1 MSTTGLFAGA
11 FVRSDPSLERPDIQ
25 LNMSAWSTA
34 ERTRKSIYPHK
45 FPGMTLSPVHLRPE
59 GRDSV
64 RARSPDPFVPP
75 EVRFNFLRSDNDMR
89 ALQFGIRLCRAIAAQ
104 PALAPFVAEEIAPGV
119 ATRSDDEIADFV
131 RSSGVSNHH
140 PVGTCRMGRE
150 IDAVV
155 DPRLRVYGI
164 EGLRVADASIMPAII
179 AGNTNGPTIMIGEK
193 AATMILEDAQ
203 SA

>member
-1 MSTTGLFAGA
+1 
-11 FVRSDPSLERPDIQ
+11 
-25 LNMSAWSTA
+25 
-34 ERTRKSIYPHK
+34 
-45 FPGMTLSPVHLRPE
+45 
-59 GRDSV
+59 
-64 RARSPDPFVPP
+64 
-75 EVRFNFLRSDNDMR
+75 MR
-89 ALQFGIRLCRAIAAQ
+89 ALQFGIRLCRTIAAQ

-140 PVGTCRMGRE
+140 PVGTCCMGRE